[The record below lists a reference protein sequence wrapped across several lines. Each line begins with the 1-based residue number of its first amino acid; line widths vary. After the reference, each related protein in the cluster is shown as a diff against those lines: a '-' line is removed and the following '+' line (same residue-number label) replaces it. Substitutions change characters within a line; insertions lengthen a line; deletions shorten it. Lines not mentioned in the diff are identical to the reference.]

1 MAARLTADLLT
12 LQDDGLDQISG
23 ERRAKLAERYAA
35 FDHPAAR
42 EVIAWLE
49 GAYAIT
55 GEELQTQ

>member
-1 MAARLTADLLT
+1 MHDLLT
-12 LQDDGLDQISG
+12 LDDAGLDGMSD
-23 ERRAKLAERYAA
+23 ERRAKLRERYAA

-42 EVIAWLE
+42 EVVAWLD